1 MAESTQPWGR
11 VTDGGVVEVRIDDQW
26 LQVGAYPDA
35 TPEEALALF
44 VRKFDDLEA
53 QVSLAEQRLKA
64 NAPAKDLSRSIN
76 RLRQELDT
84 PNSVGDYLSLRA
96 RVDLLEATVS
106 DLSSVQA
113 KQREEALAAAQSKRE
128 ALVLAMEQLAAVDAS
143 TIRWKD
149 ATAQMTS
156 LFDQWKALQSSGPRL
171 PKATADELWK
181 RFRNA
186 RSALDRARRN
196 HFQERDKV
204 TKEVKAT
211 KRELIEKAQAL
222 SSKGAEGI
230 GAYRELLEQW
240 KKAPRGNRATED
252 QLWAQ
257 FKAAGDVLYS
267 AKAAKDEADDESN
280 KENGEAKAR
289 LVKEFSD
296 ILAEADHRRATER
309 LRAFHDRFRA
319 IGPVPRGMVKSID
332 AEIRKFDQHVKKL
345 EAEHWQKTDP
355 EKQARSQNF
364 LDQIQQQI
372 NSLEQQ
378 KVAAETAGDRA
389 KAQELADEIHTK
401 IAWKRVLTEA

>member
-1 MAESTQPWGR
+1 MAESTEPWGR
-11 VTDGGVVEVRIDDQW
+11 VSDGGVVEVRIDEQW
-26 LQVGAYPDA
+26 LPVGAYPDA
-35 TPEEALALF
+35 TPEEALSLF

-84 PNSVGDYLSLRA
+84 PNSVGDYQSLRA

-106 DLSSVQA
+106 ELSSVQA
-113 KQREEALAAAQSKRE
+113 KQREEALAAAQSQRE
-128 ALVLAMEQLAAVDAS
+128 ALVLAMEQLAAVDPSA
-143 TIRWKD
+143 IRWKD

-171 PKATADELWK
+171 PKATAEELWK

-186 RSALDRARRN
+186 RSTLDRARRN

-252 QLWAQ
+252 QLWAE
-257 FKAAGDVLYS
+257 FKAAGDVLYG
-267 AKAAKDEADDESN
+267 AKAAKDEADDEAN
-280 KENGEAKAR
+280 RENGEAKAR
-289 LVKEFSD
+289 LVTEFSD
-296 ILAEADHRRATER
+296 ILTETDPRRATER

-372 NSLEQQ
+372 DSLEQQ
-378 KVAAETAGDRA
+378 KAAAETAGDRTR
-389 KAQELADEIHTK
+389 AQELADEIDTK